1 MATFLP
7 QHLVTLSAESW
18 LCTTQGQNKTFTK
31 FIVSRLA
38 CSAKADAVSIYLDV
52 YGFIWIGNKRI
63 LFSTVATHWTYKQG
77 FNRQMTEEYQHPNY
91 LCLLTLDQTRH
102 IVTWLTRCCVPGFN
116 YLKKEIISLFQKLI
130 SNTKKS
136 GAYHATCLTWLL
148 YRLLRLWIVSV
159 KLAW

>member
-1 MATFLP
+1 MFALATSGQLVIKMATFLP

-63 LFSTVATHWTYKQG
+63 LFSTVATHWTCKQG
-77 FNRQMTEEYQHPNY
+77 FNRQMIEECTSK
-91 LCLLTLDQTRH
+91 LFILTNVRSNKTH
-102 IVTWLTRCCVPGFN
+102 CHVT
-116 YLKKEIISLFQKLI
+116 YS
-130 SNTKKS
+130 
-136 GAYHATCLTWLL
+136 
-148 YRLLRLWIVSV
+148 LLRSRIQLPEKRNYFLVS
-159 KLAW
+159 KTYFQHK